1 MINYDLDKIKAVI
14 FDVDGVLSR
23 QTITLA
29 SSGEP
34 LRTVNIKDGYA
45 IQLAQKMGLRIAIL
59 TGGTTEAIRKRY
71 EGLGVEDIFMGCAV
85 KIHTYDEFL
94 AKYQLSDEEIIYV
107 GDDIP
112 DYEVMRRC
120 GCPCCPADACS
131 DIKSI
136 SRYIS
141 SANGGEGVGRDIVEQ
156 VLRAKGHWLSSAKA
170 FDGNHKV
177 PSSKFK
183 VPSKMNYKIILAS
196 NSPRRRELLAGLDIP
211 FEVKVIKGIDE
222 SYPESLDAYEVAE
235 YISCK
240 KAEAYRGLLDEEAS
254 EEQGEDAAQTL
265 ILTADTVVIAP
276 TADEQNDQEGKG
288 VILGKPKDEEDAV
301 RMLRMLSGKTHHVV
315 TGVCLTTR
323 SQQRHFSVTTE
334 VTFKQLS
341 DAEIRYYISHYK
353 PFDKAGAYGIQEW
366 IGYIGCTGLKGSYF
380 NVMGLP
386 VQRIYEEIARM

>member
-1 MINYDLDKIKAVI
+1 
-14 FDVDGVLSR
+14 
-23 QTITLA
+23 
-29 SSGEP
+29 
-34 LRTVNIKDGYA
+34 
-45 IQLAQKMGLRIAIL
+45 
-59 TGGTTEAIRKRY
+59 
-71 EGLGVEDIFMGCAV
+71 
-85 KIHTYDEFL
+85 
-94 AKYQLSDEEIIYV
+94 
-107 GDDIP
+107 
-112 DYEVMRRC
+112 
-120 GCPCCPADACS
+120 
-131 DIKSI
+131 
-136 SRYIS
+136 
-141 SANGGEGVGRDIVEQ
+141 
-156 VLRAKGHWLSSAKA
+156 
-170 FDGNHKV
+170 
-177 PSSKFK
+177 
-183 VPSKMNYKIILAS
+183 MNYKIILAS

-211 FEVKVIKGIDE
+211 FEVKVIKGVDE

-235 YISCK
+235 YISSK
-240 KAEAYRGLLDEEAS
+240 KAEAYRGLLGEEAI
-254 EEQGEDAAQTL
+254 QTL

-334 VTFKQLS
+334 VTFKLLS